1 MKDIVKWS
9 LQSAQEYIENR
20 KNSHEMFGYDFMVDE
35 NYKVWLIEINSSP
48 SMDYS
53 TVRNRL
59 CSISLKGLLSKV
71 LKIQLRSSSTTT
83 LHQRKYVRLSIQA
96 VISCYT
102 RESKYLKNPS
112 PLGLIWA
119 SKESQ

>member
-20 KNSHEMFGYDFMVDE
+20 KNSHEMFGYDFMIDE

-53 TVRNRL
+53 TVRNHLR
-59 CSISLKGLLSKV
+59 STSLKGSLSKV
-71 LKIQLRSSSTTT
+71 LKIRSRSSLTTT
-83 LHQRKYVRLSIQA
+83 LHPRKYAKLSTRA
-96 VISCYT
+96 AISYFT
-102 RESKYLKNPS
+102 REYKYPKNP
-112 PLGLIWA
+112 
-119 SKESQ
+119 